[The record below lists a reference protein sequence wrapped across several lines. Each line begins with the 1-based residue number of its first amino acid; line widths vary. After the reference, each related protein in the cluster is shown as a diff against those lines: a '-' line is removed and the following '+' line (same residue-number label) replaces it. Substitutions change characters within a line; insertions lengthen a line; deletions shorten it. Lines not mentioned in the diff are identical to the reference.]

1 MKMEF
6 HGKVAV
12 ITGAGTGLGRAHALL
27 MAARGARVV
36 VNDLSI
42 SPETGKSRAQSVV
55 DEITTVGG
63 IAVADVNSVST
74 PEGGEAMI
82 RLALT
87 AFGGVDIVVNNAGIV
102 RDKSFAKMTSDL
114 LKPVLDVHLNGAFNV
129 TLPAYRHMKEKGYGR
144 IISTTSAAG
153 LFGNFG
159 QTNYGAA
166 KMGLI
171 GMTRVIALE
180 SAKYNIKANVIAPI
194 AATAMSAGI
203 LDEEWEKRLRPEL
216 VSPVVA
222 YLAHEQCDAN
232 GEIFSVAAGRVA
244 RIFIGEGRGFYSPQ
258 LTMED
263 VRDSWQQIWSE
274 DNYAVPMSAAEERD
288 LLEQSFRTAERS
300 AS

>member
-1 MKMEF
+1 MKMQF
-6 HGKVAV
+6 NGRVAV

-27 MAARGARVV
+27 MASRGARVV
-36 VNDLSI
+36 VNDLSV
-42 SPETGKSRAQSVV
+42 SAETGQSFAQGVV
-55 DEITTVGG
+55 DEIISSGG
-63 IAVADVNSVST
+63 IAVADTHSVAT

-82 RLALT
+82 QLALDT
-87 AFGGVDIVVNNAGIV
+87 YGSVDIVVNNAGIV
-102 RDKSFAKMTSDL
+102 RDKSFAKMTHDQVNS
-114 LKPVLDVHLNGAFNV
+114 VLDVHLSGAFNV
-129 TLPAYRHMKEKGYGR
+129 TLPAYRYMKESGYGR

-159 QTNYGAA
+159 QANYGAA

-180 SAKYNIKANVIAPI
+180 SARYNIKANVIAPI

-203 LDEEWEKRLRPEL
+203 LDEEWERRLKPEL

-244 RIFIGEGRGFYSPQ
+244 RIFIGEGQGIYSPD
-258 LTMED
+258 LTIED
-263 VRDSWQQIWSE
+263 VRDSWQNILSE
-274 DNYAVPMSAAEERD
+274 DNYAVPMSAEAERD
-288 LLEQSFRTAERS
+288 LLEQSFTAAEQPGC
-300 AS
+300 